1 MKVSAIAFVTLLT
14 LASAVTAHAAAQ
26 LRTGTAFEI
35 AQQYANGGK
44 FGGVTSGTTG
54 TALEIARDSMN
65 FLGAPDRVA
74 SAWPAPRVL
83 AQGD

>member
-1 MKVSAIAFVTLLT
+1 MKVSAIALVTLLA

-26 LRTGTAFEI
+26 LRTGTVFEI

-44 FGGVTSGTTG
+44 FAGVTSGTTG
-54 TALEIARDSMN
+54 TALEVARDSMN
-65 FLGAPDRVA
+65 FLGATDRVA
-74 SAWPAPRVL
+74 SAWPAPRIL

>member
-1 MKVSAIAFVTLLT
+1 MKVSAIAFVTFLA
-14 LASAVTAHAAAQ
+14 LASAVTAHAGAQ
-26 LRTGTAFEI
+26 LRTGTAFDI

-54 TALEIARDSMN
+54 TALEVARDSMN
-65 FLGAPDRVA
+65 FLGSPDRVA
-74 SAWPAPRVL
+74 FAWPLPPVL